1 MSGGASQ
8 MQVDTA
14 VELSW
19 IVAIEMWAPRIIAPI
34 KQNYVFFAWWSG
46 HERFN
51 QVKMEIFP

>member
-19 IVAIEMWAPRIIAPI
+19 IAIEMWAPRIIAPI
-34 KQNYVFFAWWSG
+34 KQKYVFFAWWSG